1 MQDKDQMRA
10 DKFSNVL
17 SENDIVAT
25 EEYLK
30 KLYSQVNATLDLLD
44 DLDDLNVNALEPAT
58 IYKLEKK

>member
-1 MQDKDQMRA
+1 MKDKDQMRT
-10 DKFSNVL
+10 DRFSNVL

-30 KLYSQVNATLDLLD
+30 KLYSQVDATLDLLN
-44 DLDDLNVNALEPAT
+44 DLDDLDVTALEPAT